1 MNGIRD
7 SMPIGQYQYAILL
20 FYDIKHAII
29 SITFT
34 TAWFED
40 FDNIIFLNSPNSIIK
55 HTIHLLTT
63 NERCAFFSIF
73 RSPFSFQIIC
83 FSFINQL
90 IFSIL
95 SSSTL
100 SNPIIYIFIIPTFPT
115 FLTNLNYLT
124 HSQTNHGSNHPEM
137 EDIRHKPERHMVF
150 SNFLVNP
157 FIPNYRLQTIS
168 TQTNLLQ
175 KYLFHVVPL
184 FLTI

>member
-90 IFSIL
+90 IFPIL

-100 SNPIIYIFIIPTFPT
+100 SNPIIYIFIILTFP
-115 FLTNLNYLT
+115 
-124 HSQTNHGSNHPEM
+124 H
-137 EDIRHKPERHMVF
+137 F
-150 SNFLVNP
+150 SNQSQLSHS
-157 FIPNYRLQTIS
+157 IS
-168 TQTNLLQ
+168 NQSWIQ
-175 KYLFHVVPL
+175 SSRDGRH
-184 FLTI
+184 